1 MLIAVMQSIHHHSR
15 EVRQHLKNVLVLNVV
30 LIIYFI
36 SQFVASCLY
45 CTEIDLLLIVSAI
58 SVAVDCLPRFYCVYH
73 LWCLLRQQPQETGNA
88 MAIDQLAVIPVVEED
103 TGNTTCIAEQA
114 TSHAVEGSTD
124 IADCDPKP
132 TAIPAVEGNTDTT
145 DRVLERVS
153 STTDHDVELTTSPSI
168 VESVIGT
175 TDRNDMVKR
184 VTNEDKSAEKGI
196 QEPILPEP
204 SSYVSHITFAEP
216 SLEASYCPSKSR
228 LSL

>member
-1 MLIAVMQSIHHHSR
+1 M
-15 EVRQHLKNVLVLNVV
+15 

-36 SQFVASCLY
+36 FQFVASCLY
-45 CTEIDLLLIVSAI
+45 CTEIDLLLKVSAI
-58 SVAVDCLPRFYCVYH
+58 SVAVDCLSRFYCVYH

-114 TSHAVEGSTD
+114 TSHAVEGNTD
-124 IADCDPKP
+124 IADYDPKP

-145 DRVLERVS
+145 DRVLERVP
-153 STTDHDVELTTSPSI
+153 STTDRDVELTTSPSI

-175 TDRNDMVKR
+175 TDRNDMAKR

-204 SSYVSHITFAEP
+204 NHLNTIAIGHSNSQSDPQLIPPSTCCSSYVSHITFAEP